1 MKRVQLC
8 STATKDELN
17 QHTNGKYTLVSY
29 RSLFCQGLGRGQAL
43 AFRDELRLCLGLGLE
58 LWLFFSSAVCRTF
71 LPHLRRLQ
79 PLKKTVILTHRES
92 NYTPKAT
99 THQTQLHTK
108 GNYPPKAGSHHR
120 QLHTRGNY
128 TSKATT
134 HQRQLHTTGTYTPK
148 ATSHHRQLHTVMSLG
163 GGCISFALFGGAG
176 RFIFGSWAFS
186 FREKS

>member
-1 MKRVQLC
+1 LKRVQLC

-99 THQTQLHTK
+99 THQ
-108 GNYPPKAGSHHR
+108 
-120 QLHTRGNY
+120 
-128 TSKATT
+128 
-134 HQRQLHTTGTYTPK
+134 RQLHTTGTYTPK